1 MYFSLIPTPGYNLSY
16 LEACGVEG
24 EWELFQGDIL
34 ETEDT
39 DRIGWNWGGTNCSIA
54 GISWTLW
61 QFSPLPLVELQRD
74 SYCCYPSNLMPLYL
88 PLWHKNSWILFTE
101 RRPCATQ
108 NQRGGFWFFV
118 AKHCWRSN
126 SSALW

>member
-39 DRIGWNWGGTNCSIA
+39 DRIGWNWGMITTNQVRL
-54 GISWTLW
+54 G
-61 QFSPLPLVELQRD
+61 
-74 SYCCYPSNLMPLYL
+74 
-88 PLWHKNSWILFTE
+88 K
-101 RRPCATQ
+101 
-108 NQRGGFWFFV
+108 RG
-118 AKHCWRSN
+118 
-126 SSALW
+126 

>member
-61 QFSPLPLVELQRD
+61 QCSPLSLVELQRD
-74 SYCCYPSNLMPLYL
+74 SALIGRELQSVACASNMMPLRTKA
-88 PLWHKNSWILFTE
+88 PL
-101 RRPCATQ
+101 
-108 NQRGGFWFFV
+108 RG
-118 AKHCWRSN
+118 RSN
-126 SSALW
+126 TLKLSNNESRASLELDQ

>member
-1 MYFSLIPTPGYNLSY
+1 MYFSLVPTPGYNLSY

-61 QFSPLPLVELQRD
+61 QCSPLSLVELQRD
-74 SYCCYPSNLMPLYL
+74 
-88 PLWHKNSWILFTE
+88 
-101 RRPCATQ
+101 
-108 NQRGGFWFFV
+108 
-118 AKHCWRSN
+118 
-126 SSALW
+126 